1 MRIST
6 RLIAGAAMA
15 AIALSAAGCIFS
27 GTFIITEP
35 IVFEAHDDFYFY
47 QVNLTDNA
55 TWQKHSDEIDDI
67 EAVGVELYIRSIND
81 VTFNA
86 YVDEY
91 SGPLSSPTSVPG
103 TATKIIDNFAI
114 TSGANLIT
122 YKESL
127 KIITGLTELKAFVK
141 KGLFDFYGTNSSG
154 LDPGFVIDSG
164 KVVVTFSASK

>member
-6 RLIAGAAMA
+6 RLIAGAALA
-15 AIALSAAGCIFS
+15 AIMVYAGGCIFS

-35 IVFEAHDDFYFY
+35 IKFQAHDDFYFY

-55 TWQKHSDEIDDI
+55 TWQKHGDKIDDI
-67 EAVGVELYIRSIND
+67 ETVGVELYIRSIND

-103 TATKIIDNFAI
+103 GATKIIDSLAI
-114 TSGANLIT
+114 SSGSSLIT

-127 KIITGLTELKAFVK
+127 KIITGLDKLKALVM
-141 KGLFDFYGTNSSG
+141 KGMFDFYGTSSSG
-154 LDPGFVIDSG
+154 LGSAFVIDSG